1 MDRSQHLS
9 YALTELSQVQSEARR
24 SQSVE
29 DLRSYFDRVHEI
41 RRSHS
46 DDFDVQVLSAEVQE
60 EIVERARALRSA
72 PSSSYPAETPPAPP
86 RPLQPINEEEHS
98 EVAEIP
104 PEVPRLDQKTWQ
116 RSLILALFL
125 TAVALSGFFYLIQT
139 ARRINLPQTQST
151 SNSQTPAKPA
161 SQTSQN
167 TVTQPVSTTPIVP
180 TLRLYTDLVPG
191 TVSVDGADPQPLTDG
206 ELTLDHLQDGQHNIK
221 VSGNSGSAAFT
232 FKVDGKTAP
241 EVVGIPTASN
251 ALALLVSAQD
261 GKARIITNA
270 QNSSLLLDGKPVGEI
285 SPDGLSLDGLG
296 TADHDLQLNREKD
309 RQRFVWTYT
318 PAPVL
323 TVYVKSDPNVGTAV
337 VMTQLDGVNVW
348 INDKPVRRPTEHG
361 QLRIPLKVGEYT
373 IRVHKDGY
381 VDPPPQSVEVKK
393 AEETAVEFSLQ
404 SMPVISTLEIKDAQ
418 PGTNIYIDN
427 QLVGS
432 VGPSGTATIR
442 DIKPG
447 EHAISLQHEE
457 FAPKIL
463 GRMFQPGKPVLL
475 SGDEVKLDGKA
486 SEAAKAAS
494 PPPQTQAA
502 DSTAAAPV
510 SNGIDIVG
518 EQVRKGGG
526 FIAYHVPRAPG
537 HYSFSAHSR
546 IGGFLKHSKLQWYA
560 GYQDSQNYVLF
571 TVDGKHA
578 IVRDIRDGKPTEVNR
593 IPFNADSNEWVQVDL
608 SVKPGSIDARL
619 RTPDAPWHDVGT
631 VISQGRD
638 FTQGKVGFYVPGNDE
653 IAVANFQF
661 SNH

>member
-1 MDRSQHLS
+1 
-9 YALTELSQVQSEARR
+9 VQTATGEHHSEA
-24 SQSVE
+24 
-29 DLRSYFDRVHEI
+29 
-41 RRSHS
+41 
-46 DDFDVQVLSAEVQE
+46 
-60 EIVERARALRSA
+60 
-72 PSSSYPAETPPAPP
+72 
-86 RPLQPINEEEHS
+86 
-98 EVAEIP
+98 AEIP

-116 RSLILALFL
+116 RSVILSLFL
-125 TAVALSGFFYLIQT
+125 TAVILAAFFYLIQT
-139 ARRINLPQTQST
+139 ARRINLPQTQT
-151 SNSQTPAKPA
+151 ASNAQTPAKP
-161 SQTSQN
+161 SPQTGQN
-167 TVTQPVSTTPIVP
+167 PATQPVNTTPIVP
-180 TLRLYTDLVPG
+180 TLRVYTDLVPG
-191 TVSVDGADPQPLTDG
+191 TVSIDGADPQPMTDG

-232 FKVDGKTAP
+232 FKVDGKAAP
-241 EVVGIPTASN
+241 EVVGIPTGSN

-261 GKARIITNA
+261 GKARLITTA

-285 SPDGLSLDGLG
+285 SPEGLSLDGLG

-381 VDPPPQSVEVKK
+381 VDPPPQSVDVKK
-393 AEETAVEFSLQ
+393 AEDAAVEFSLQ

-427 QLVGS
+427 QLAGS
-432 VGPSGTATIR
+432 VGATGAATIR
-442 DIKPG
+442 DLKPG
-447 EHAISLQHEE
+447 EHAISLQHDQ

-475 SGDEVKLDGKA
+475 AGDEVKLEPQA
-486 SEAAKAAS
+486 SDEAKTASAAQPQS
-494 PPPQTQAA
+494 PAA
-502 DSTAAAPV
+502 NLTSAAPV
-510 SNGIDIVG
+510 STGIDIVG

-526 FIAYHVPRAPG
+526 FIAYHVPRAAG

-578 IVRDIRDGKPTEVNR
+578 IIRDIRDGKPIEVNR

-608 SVKPGSIDARL
+608 SVKADSIDARL
-619 RTPDAPWHDVGT
+619 RTPDASWHDVGT

-653 IAVANFQF
+653 IAVANFHF
-661 SNH
+661 SNR